1 MENGRIR
8 IADIAEELGLSS
20 ATVSN
25 VIHGKRPV
33 YFCID
38 KCTGKRDGEGS
49 FGASNAKTVKRWRM
63 QGEKRIASCNSD
75 RA

>member
-8 IADIAEELGLSS
+8 IADIAEE
-20 ATVSN
+20 
-25 VIHGKRPV
+25 
-33 YFCID
+33 FID

-49 FGASNAKTVKRWRM
+49 FGASNAKTVKRWCM

-75 RA
+75 RARHST